1 LDRSREKVDEVR
13 DRTNIVEV
21 VKRHVE
27 LKRAG
32 TANWRGLCPFHAE
45 KTPSFYVHESRQFF
59 HCFGCGEKGDVLT
72 FVMKIEQCPFPEAL
86 RSLARDAGVDLPER
100 PQSAAERRAREEE
113 ESERE
118 LMQRAVE
125 CAVAFFEAQLQTPAG
140 TAARAYVTSR
150 GISDDVAKRF
160 RVGYAPSGWGLLEKH
175 LQAAGIPASI
185 SETLGLLGAND
196 RGRYDF
202 FRDRVMLPVI
212 DRQKRPVGF
221 SSRLLD
227 PDAKDRK
234 YVNSPDSPLFH
245 KKKELYGL
253 AAASDAI
260 RRSREAIVVE
270 GNFDVMTLHEA
281 GIENAVAPMGTAL
294 TPEQIALLGR
304 MADRVVV
311 VFDGDDAG
319 VRAARK
325 AVPLFVEADVDGRV
339 ARMPKGLD
347 PDDFVRK
354 QGADAFRRLTVSGK
368 PAVEHFI
375 DDLARGAEATI
386 PGRMSA
392 LEEAA
397 PILARVRNVT
407 ARELYGSRLASA
419 LGLSAPQVVRAIR
432 SAAAA
437 ASARPAGGASGAV
450 ANQAAANNNS
460 RPGQDGNGVNSS
472 AASLGAAAAA
482 PRTRRVPARDELEA
496 VVLIAVHPA
505 LARSADARR
514 IEEMLTDPGL
524 RPLCRVALESLQT
537 ADRLDMPTWLDAGPE
552 DLREAVSS
560 AVMDGRFDK
569 VPDPARVLRSLVV
582 RLERGRLEREIKE
595 NYNALERA
603 RQSGDEDAVS
613 AISMRQVEL
622 FRIKQGLGEAPQRS

>member
-118 LMQRAVE
+118 IMIRAVE
-125 CAVAFFEAQLQTPAG
+125 CAVAFFEAQFQTPAG
-140 TAARAYVTSR
+140 AAARAYVTSR

-175 LQAAGIPASI
+175 LAASQIPAPI
-185 SETLGLLGAND
+185 AETLGLLGAND

-212 DRQKRPVGF
+212 DRQKRAVGF

-227 PDAKDRK
+227 PEAKDRK

-294 TPEQIALLGR
+294 TPEQIGLLGR

-319 VRAARK
+319 VRAAQK

-347 PDDFVRK
+347 PDDYVRK
-354 QGADAFRRLTVSGK
+354 EGADAFRRLVLGSK

-397 PILARVRNVT
+397 PLLARVRNIT

-419 LGLSAPQVVRAIR
+419 LGLSPPQVVRAIR
-432 SAAAA
+432 AAAAA
-437 ASARPAGGASGAV
+437 ASARSGAAGPGTPVGTRAPDGSGPGGASA
-450 ANQAAANNNS
+450 
-460 RPGQDGNGVNSS
+460 S
-472 AASLGAAAAA
+472 ALGAGAAVS
-482 PRTRRVPARDELEA
+482 RVRRQPPRDELEA
-496 VVLIAVHPA
+496 VVLIAAHPQ

-514 IEEMLTDPGL
+514 IEELLTDPGL
-524 RPLCRVALESLQT
+524 RPLCRVALASLAT
-537 ADRLDMPTWLDAGPE
+537 AERLEIATWLDAGPE

-560 AVMDGRFDK
+560 AMMDGRFDQ
-569 VPDPARVLRSLVV
+569 VPDPGVVLRSLVV
-582 RLERGRLEREIKE
+582 RLERGRVEREIKDT
-595 NYNALERA
+595 NDALERA
-603 RQSGDEDAVS
+603 RRSGDEDAVR
-613 AISMRQVEL
+613 AISMRQMEL
-622 FRIKQGLGEAPQRS
+622 IRTKLGLGEAPQRP